1 MRRARPRS
9 SRILLVLSIALAAL
23 AAVGLRGYLAR
34 LETRAGIGGDALP
47 MVTAVGDLERGTV
60 VGRSMVE
67 AHSVPGRYRPP
78 GAVAAPDQVVGRVLA
93 ADVVA
98 GEALTAARLA
108 PPGGPVAALVPPGLR
123 AFPVP
128 AGIPPGSLAA
138 GDRVDV
144 LATYPTGQPYTET
157 VATGAEVLLVMGGGR
172 FADDGAGATVLL
184 LVGPETAGRLA
195 HATAFADISLA
206 VAPPQDAP

>member
-9 SRILLVLSIALAAL
+9 SRILLALSIALATL
-23 AAVGLRGYLAR
+23 ATVALRGYLSR
-34 LETRAGIGGDALP
+34 LEARAGVGGEALP
-47 MVTAVGDLERGTV
+47 VVVAGVDLERGAV
-60 VGRSMVE
+60 VGPSMVE
-67 AHSVPGRYRPP
+67 ARSVPGRYRPP
-78 GAVAAPDQVVGRVLA
+78 GALTRPEQVVGRVLA

-108 PPGGPVAALVPPGLR
+108 PPGGPVAALIPQGLR

-144 LATYPTGQPYTET
+144 LATYLTGQPYSET
-157 VATGAEVLLVMGGGR
+157 VVTGAEVLRVIDHGA
-172 FADDGAGATVLL
+172 FADQGPGATVLL
-184 LVGPETAGRLA
+184 LVGPEAAERLA
-195 HATAFADISLA
+195 HATAFAEISLA
-206 VAPPQDAP
+206 VAPAEGAP